1 MIALPGLAWWLG
13 LRFAG
18 AFFIWLGAGLLPA
31 GGSGLLPAG
40 LWALGSGLWVLGLC
54 WPASRVALD
63 RTTIY
68 RACCERSELVL
79 SEGLKRRSISYR
91 DDEAA
96 RTVCVFCLPLYYALC
111 AAL

>member
-40 LWALGSGLWVLGLC
+40 LWALGSGLWALG
-54 WPASRVALD
+54 AG
-63 RTTIY
+63 
-68 RACCERSELVL
+68 LVL
-79 SEGLKRRSISYR
+79 AGVSGCARPHNNLSCVLRAQRASVKRGLKEEEYIVSGR
-91 DDEAA
+91 
-96 RTVCVFCLPLYYALC
+96 
-111 AAL
+111 

>member
-40 LWALGSGLWVLGLC
+40 LWALGSGLWALGSGC
-54 WPASRVALD
+54 WALG
-63 RTTIY
+63 
-68 RACCERSELVL
+68 AGLVL
-79 SEGLKRRSISYR
+79 AGVSGCARPHNNLSCVLRAQRASVKRGLKEEEYIVSGR
-91 DDEAA
+91 
-96 RTVCVFCLPLYYALC
+96 
-111 AAL
+111 